1 MKQTIVAR
9 SSTEAE
15 YCALATIAE
24 LVWLRFLLKDMG
36 ISISTTTS
44 IYCDNQSAIQS
55 AQDDV
60 SHGQTYHIEIDCH
73 FGSVCF
79 DVKYFSP

>member
-24 LVWLRFLLKDMG
+24 LVWLHFLLKDMG

-44 IYCDNQSAIQS
+44 IYCDNRSAIQS

-60 SHGQTYHIEIDCH
+60 SHEQT
-73 FGSVCF
+73 
-79 DVKYFSP
+79 